1 MKKLLSLLL
10 SVLLLTGAALPAA
23 AAEEDADAKLTA
35 ITQSVKSAL
44 ALDTEDYS
52 YFQGDYDQQELT
64 ALWDLYWDGQTGS
77 LSVSALDDGTIIS
90 YYRYDNMDESGSQEG
105 LPTFPQGDPAKAKAA
120 AQSFLDRVLTPG
132 VESVVLEDPSEPTSL
147 SSTTFRF
154 NGTIL
159 LNGLPSPLTYSLTV
173 RASDNQVTRF
183 WRDAP
188 GTMFLGDI
196 PGADAKTAQADA
208 AAALKSTLSLRLEYI
223 LPDSDSTQAVLCY
236 LPNSGHEF
244 YVDAQSGKLVD
255 LTALEEEMYRF
266 AGMGGAAGDS
276 GAASDTAA
284 AETEESLS
292 EAEQAGIAQM
302 EGVLSSQAL
311 DSALR
316 AVTEYGLA
324 SYELVSAR
332 FSVGTAEGDEA
343 APVTCAL
350 RYSKSGDKGVAT
362 RSFTVDA
369 RTGEVQRLSSYIPW
383 TEDDK
388 AVLTQEEAQAK
399 AEAFLKARFPDRF
412 SHLALYETPGQEAVP
427 LDSEQSVSAWSFRF
441 ARQENGCFFPDQYY
455 TVRVDATD
463 GSVCGLS
470 YYYDE
475 AVTFASPE
483 GVLSADAALDAWM
496 DTYTVTLGYLLV
508 PETLTGSD
516 AVSQRLIQMG
526 FASFYHLKLGYAL
539 EREDSLRGIDAKSGE
554 PVGYAW
560 QTADSGLTYSDIAG
574 TWAETD
580 VLRLARFNVGYAGG
594 VFQHAKELTQWD
606 LVCLL
611 YSLRYTPI
619 DPADPEQD
627 RDGVY
632 AIAYQMGILSR
643 EGRDDEAVL
652 TRGELVRYLLDAAGY
667 GSVARLEGIFTCSY
681 TDRAAIPAGEL
692 GYAAL
697 AQGLGLI
704 SGTYNGTAAATRG
717 QAAAMLCRLMER

>member
-324 SYELVSAR
+324 GYELVSAR